1 MMSCLKNNAIK
12 PDLKRS
18 CLIIPA
24 LILFFIGRPEL
35 QAQDIHF
42 SQFYAAPLLI
52 NPANTGMSGEDIRIA
67 NIYRNQWSNIGVPY
81 ETFSTSVDKKTII
94 SGHTFGLGGFI
105 LHDQSSA
112 LSLSANEFMFS
123 LSYSQIIRNQQF
135 TIGLQPGLVL
145 KSVDLA
151 GITFSS
157 QFNQSGQVFDHTLP
171 SMESGLGDRMKY
183 FDLNAGIIWRTMIR
197 TIMPSA
203 GISISHLNMPLQKFM
218 TSSAGTRLPVR
229 VNFNSEV
236 VVPVSSIIDLK
247 PCVIY
252 SYTRGTN
259 EFLFGSTGAF
269 LVSWSNIPVRKLY
282 AVTMFR
288 INPFRD
294 IDAFILG
301 GGAEFLKFN
310 LGLIYDLNIS
320 PLHKATNFNGAFE
333 VSLIYTGKTHV
344 RDKTSQPCYIIN

>member
-1 MMSCLKNNAIK
+1 MIFRLKYDAIK

-24 LILFFIGRPEL
+24 VILLLIRGMHL

-42 SQFYAAPLLI
+42 SQFYAAPLLA

-81 ETFSTSVDKKTII
+81 ETFSTSIDTKLTI
-94 SGHTFGLGGFI
+94 SGHSFGLGGFI
-105 LHDQSSA
+105 LHDQSSS
-112 LSLSANEFMFS
+112 LNLSANQFMVS
-123 LSYSQIIRNQQF
+123 ASYSGIIRNQQF
-135 TIGLQPGLVL
+135 TIGLQPGFVF
-145 KSVDLA
+145 KTINPA

-157 QFNQSGQVFDHTLP
+157 QFSQSSQVFDETLP
-171 SMESGLGDRMKY
+171 SLENGMGDRLKY
-183 FDLNAGIIWRTMIR
+183 FDLNAGIFWRTMIR
-197 TIMPSA
+197 NIMPSA
-203 GISISHLNMPLQKFM
+203 GISVSHLNMPLQKFL
-218 TSSAGTRLPVR
+218 TSSTGSRLPMKL
-229 VNFNSEV
+229 NFNSEV
-236 VVPVSSIIDLK
+236 MIPVNVRIDLK
-247 PCVIY
+247 PCLVY
-252 SYTRGTN
+252 SYTPGAN
-259 EFLFGSTGAF
+259 EFLFGSTGDF
-269 LVSWSNIPVRKLY
+269 SMSGSNIPVKKLY

-288 INPFRD
+288 LNPWRN

-301 GGAEFLKFN
+301 GGAEFLQFN

-333 VSLIYTGKTHV
+333 ISLIYTGKTHS